1 MRFQHFKATKMC
13 QHEKKKK
20 KKKNKKKR
28 LFLAVGNLEKY
39 INVSKLICKKFFKD
53 NSVIQS
59 GY

>member
-1 MRFQHFKATKMC
+1 MKKRKR
-13 QHEKKKK
+13 KKKTR
-20 KKKNKKKR
+20 KKR